1 MNFVGNTT
9 LSHAKPHKSTSYKV
23 SNINLVFVD
32 DKKEQNLTD
41 TIIDEID
48 QTTKFVVVSY
58 VQYST
63 GSMIDI
69 FRLRNTTN
77 KFGSKLIVDVTQAAG
92 ALPINFDKWK
102 CDALI
107 CSGYKWLGGH
117 GGVGIAALSNEII
130 KSVPLTPGWMGAENP
145 FYFNDKSFDLASDAR
160 RFTQST
166 MSYVSIKCLETSIRN
181 LINIGIVNIKNHSVI
196 LKKLL
201 INNLK
206 GLNWETY
213 HNSINISSSP
223 NIISLSN
230 SFKNSGKIIQVLN
243 ENKIICS
250 FRNEK
255 LRVSLA
261 HYNNE
266 NDIEKLI
273 AILKNY

>member
-1 MNFVGNTT
+1 MVNSLSKRSKYETLNSFTYLNQASIGLISKNSIYSMKNFLDEIAQHGNAKMSDREEIELLTPLRKIASDLFNCSTKNLAIVFSASDILNQLPYLFNIKENSKIILVGSDFPA
-9 LSHAKPHKSTSYKV
+9 LYRPWIAYSKV

-130 KSVPLTPGWMGAENP
+130 K
-145 FYFNDKSFDLASDAR
+145 
-160 RFTQST
+160 
-166 MSYVSIKCLETSIRN
+166 
-181 LINIGIVNIKNHSVI
+181 
-196 LKKLL
+196 
-201 INNLK
+201 
-206 GLNWETY
+206 
-213 HNSINISSSP
+213 
-223 NIISLSN
+223 
-230 SFKNSGKIIQVLN
+230 
-243 ENKIICS
+243 
-250 FRNEK
+250 
-255 LRVSLA
+255 
-261 HYNNE
+261 
-266 NDIEKLI
+266 
-273 AILKNY
+273 